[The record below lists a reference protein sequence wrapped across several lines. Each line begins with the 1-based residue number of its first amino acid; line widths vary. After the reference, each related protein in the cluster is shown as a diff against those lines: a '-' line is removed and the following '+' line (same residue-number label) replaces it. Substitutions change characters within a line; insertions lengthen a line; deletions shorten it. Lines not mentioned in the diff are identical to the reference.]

1 MSPARAGVGMGDS
14 WGGARGTTRG
24 RRVGTR
30 PVATVPPRTRPR
42 PAHVPAPP
50 ASRCLAANDSTNRRV
65 LWFSIGEA
73 VVLVGM
79 GVLQVLYLKSFFERK
94 RAF

>member
-1 MSPARAGVGMGDS
+1 MGLR
-14 WGGARGTTRG
+14 GARFSRYVAVRGARDNTGTPHWDAAG
-24 RRVGTR
+24 RHR
-30 PVATVPPRTRPR
+30 PTT
-42 PAHVPAPP
+42 HVPALP